1 MYPSQGIGCAR
12 EGKPGVYA
20 RVSSVLDWIEDRI
33 CDLSSNP
40 PESCLPT
47 GYVSDKT
54 RIRIDITHDFF
65 PEDIGW
71 SIKEMMSGKTVAFSR
86 NGIISDDRVLVS
98 TFVDLDDGVYIFEIT
113 DTYGDGLSHGMYS
126 N

>member
-1 MYPSQGIGCAR
+1 M
-12 EGKPGVYA
+12 
-20 RVSSVLDWIEDRI
+20 LDWIEDQI

-40 PESCLPT
+40 PESCLPQ
-47 GYVSDKT
+47 GHVSDKT
-54 RIRIDITHDFF
+54 RIRIDIMHDFF

-86 NGIISDDRVLVS
+86 NGIISDNRVLVS

-126 N
+126 TLRSPT